1 MKHYN
6 GLVQLEVNRLADLY
20 EVEYVKRQV
29 EPTATNLC
37 RFLRF
42 KRTERKDMGTLRTH

>member
-29 EPTATNLC
+29 EQLPQ
-37 RFLRF
+37 
-42 KRTERKDMGTLRTH
+42 TLPLSAVQADGA